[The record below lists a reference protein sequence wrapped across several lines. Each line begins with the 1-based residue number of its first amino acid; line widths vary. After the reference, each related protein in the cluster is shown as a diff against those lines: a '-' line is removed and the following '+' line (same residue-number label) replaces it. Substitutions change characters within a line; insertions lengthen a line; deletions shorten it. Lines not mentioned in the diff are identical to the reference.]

1 MPSDGGTGGERQR
14 MTTQTEVWTG
24 GPGRAAAVVR
34 RSDLLRQL
42 AGYASIGAALVHA
55 AVSPEH
61 FSEWWAFGA
70 FFVVLAAYQA
80 VWGVLAIEPL
90 GRRWLDGAV
99 LVNAATVLLWAWTRG
114 FGLPFGPEPGQR
126 ETVGV
131 ADVLTTAMEVLL
143 VVALLVARRLGP
155 RPAADRPVRR
165 PALAGALA
173 ALAVGLLLAG
183 PAMVA
188 VMSGDLHH

>member
-14 MTTQTEVWTG
+14 MTTQTQVRTG
-24 GPGRAAAVVR
+24 GPGRAAAAVL

-61 FSEWWAFGA
+61 FAEWWAFGA
-70 FFVVLAAYQA
+70 FFVALAAYQA

-99 LVNAATVLLWAWTRG
+99 LVNAATVVLWAWTRV
-114 FGLPFGPEPGQR
+114 FGLPFGPEPGER

-131 ADVLTTAMEVLL
+131 AD
-143 VVALLVARRLGP
+143 
-155 RPAADRPVRR
+155 
-165 PALAGALA
+165 
-173 ALAVGLLLAG
+173 
-183 PAMVA
+183 
-188 VMSGDLHH
+188 